1 MQTRETRPNHVDDT
15 LAVWQ
20 RRSRRQLSREDAREI
35 VENITGFFTILA
47 EWSRQE
53 ERERYDAK
61 TRGGIDA

>member
-1 MQTRETRPNHVDDT
+1 MRETRPNLVDDT

-61 TRGGIDA
+61 IRGGIDA